1 MKKTLAIGSK
11 DNLVV
16 ETVKFVKKEVGGVE
30 NKLRAEAKAI
40 AVQYT
45 ILGVAIGTVVGIVG
59 TALWEKYVSPP
70 TPPQPSSLARSAES
84 GYTAIARPP
93 QAG

>member
-1 MKKTLAIGSK
+1 MKSPRLAGK
-11 DNLVV
+11 DNILV

-40 AVQYT
+40 AIQYT
-45 ILGVAIGTVVGIVG
+45 ILGVAIGTVAGIVG

-70 TPPQPSSLARSAES
+70 TPPQR
-84 GYTAIARPP
+84 TAV
-93 QAG
+93 